1 MVTASAHTE
10 VHRQAERGHH
20 GIRSLVLGY
29 VALMWIA
36 VTAAAV
42 AMPTTAAGLALVA
55 AGIAH
60 TAVTPSALRFIQ
72 QEAAGVIGALTS
84 DE

>member
-1 MVTASAHTE
+1 MVHSVSTTTE
-10 VHRQAERGHH
+10 LHHHAERGHH
-20 GIRSLVLGY
+20 GLRALVLGY

-42 AMPTTAAGLALVA
+42 ALPSTAAGLALVA

-60 TAVTPSALRFIQ
+60 TAMTPSALRFM
-72 QEAAGVIGALTS
+72 ERELEGVIRAPRF
-84 DE
+84 